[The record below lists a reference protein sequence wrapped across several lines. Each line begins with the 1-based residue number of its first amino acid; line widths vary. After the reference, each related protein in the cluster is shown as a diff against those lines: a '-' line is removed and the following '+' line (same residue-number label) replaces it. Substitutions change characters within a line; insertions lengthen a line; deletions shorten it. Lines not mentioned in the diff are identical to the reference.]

1 MYHEIIAEEKVVSDS
16 PMSLAGAWHVARSL
30 DEVEAC
36 FCLYLIVDNHAVSLL
51 VWCLYIKHWV
61 GCIVVLYSRRIQCRV
76 LLLHQKGFSCIH
88 DIRGNHDR

>member
-16 PMSLAGAWHVARSL
+16 PMPLTGAWKEARSL

-51 VWCLYIKHWV
+51 VCLYIKHWED
-61 GCIVVLYSRRIQCRV
+61 CIVVLYSRSIQCRM

-88 DIRGNHDR
+88 HIGGNHYR